1 MKWLFILAILTSAVY
16 CFTGVFKP
24 GFQVTQKDSTSWNGY
39 LSLRLM
45 DRRRIG
51 SFRTDFAWVVTP
63 TLGNPAL
70 AGPEIEL
77 DQFRIADPHA
87 RIFPEEWRGN
97 ESFSLLQNID
107 RLSFQVRPSR
117 VKITMGRQAIFW
129 GVAKS
134 VSPTDF
140 IAPFPYGAINTDY
153 RAGVDAVRAV
163 YPLGMM
169 SEIETGWVFGED
181 AEIDKSGYW
190 LRTRLY
196 AASTDISIVA
206 AGFRENRLIGAS
218 LNRSIGGAV
227 GWIESAL
234 TKPDDSDAFFRLS
247 TGLER
252 SFRNSTLYGFLEY
265 HHNSPGTSERESYS
279 ENSLSQAYRTGGV
292 YLMAK
297 HYLAGGLS
305 ITATPLLTLNT
316 NSLFNMNDNSIQ
328 LSASGDYSLSDNSAV
343 NVGISGGLGPENTEF
358 QNLRTAI
365 HMIIS
370 MYF

>member
-1 MKWLFILAILTSAVY
+1 MKWLFFFLLVSSTANG
-16 CFTGVFKP
+16 FTGVFKP
-24 GFQVTQKDSTSWNGY
+24 GFQVNHKDSTGWNGY

-45 DRRRIG
+45 DNRRIG
-51 SFRTDFAWVVTP
+51 RFRTDFAWVVTP
-63 TLGNPAL
+63 TAGNPAL
-70 AGPEIEL
+70 SGPETEQ
-77 DQFRIADPHA
+77 DQFRVTDPSA
-87 RIFPEEWRGN
+87 RIFPEDWTASEN
-97 ESFSLLQNID
+97 FSLLQNID
-107 RLSFQVRPSR
+107 RLSFQMRPAR

-129 GVAKS
+129 GVSKS

-163 YPLGMM
+163 YPLGVM

-196 AASTDISIVA
+196 ASSTDISILA
-206 AGFRENRLIGAS
+206 SGFRENRMLGAS
-218 LNRSIGGAV
+218 LNRSLGGAV
-227 GWIESAL
+227 GWVESAV
-234 TKPDDSDAFFRLS
+234 TKPKDSDEYLRLS
-247 TGLER
+247 TGIER

-265 HHNSPGTSERESYS
+265 HYNSPGTSEHEDYI
-279 ENSLSQAYRTGGV
+279 ENATGPAYRTGGV

-305 ITATPLLTLNT
+305 ITATPLLTLNA

-328 LSASGDYSLSDNSAV
+328 LSTSCDYSLSDNSAL
-343 NVGISGGLGPENTEF
+343 NAGISGGAGAEQTEF
-358 QNLRTAI
+358 NNLTTVLHLI
-365 HMIIS
+365 LSI
-370 MYF
+370 YF